1 MEKELIMS
9 IKNNLPNLFTMANL
23 GFGVLAIINMFNEEF
38 FLAALLILLSGLL
51 DRFDGML
58 ARKLNA
64 TSNLGKELDSLSDL
78 ISFGIAPALLVWNIA
93 LNELKLVGAVI
104 TVFYAVCGAYRLAR
118 YNVTKF
124 EGVYVGIPIT
134 IAGGILSIISLLTI
148 HYELVEYSI
157 QGIPK
162 FVLVIGVIVIILS
175 YSMVSTKLRLR
186 KR

>member
-1 MEKELIMS
+1 MS
-9 IKNNLPNLFTMANL
+9 IKNNLPNLFTMTNL

-64 TSNLGKELDSLSDL
+64 TSNIGKELDSLSDL
-78 ISFGIAPALLVWNIA
+78 ISFGIAPALLIWNIA
-93 LNELKLVGAVI
+93 LNELRIFGAII

-124 EGVYVGIPIT
+124 EGVYIGIPIT
-134 IAGGILSIISLLTI
+134 IAGGILAIVSLITI
-148 HYELVEYSI
+148 HYKLVENATEKVSKSVL
-157 QGIPK
+157 GIG
-162 FVLVIGVIVIILS
+162 IIVMLLS
-175 YSMVSTKLRLR
+175 YSMITTKLRLR

>member
-1 MEKELIMS
+1 MS

-23 GFGVLAIINMFNEEF
+23 GFGVLAIINMFNGEF

-93 LNELKLVGAVI
+93 LNELELVGAII

-124 EGVYVGIPIT
+124 EGVYIGIPIT
-134 IAGGILSIISLLTI
+134 IAGGILAIVSLLTI
-148 HYELVEYSI
+148 HYKLVSTTTEEL
-157 QGIPK
+157 PK
-162 FVLVIGVIVIILS
+162 SVFIIGFIVVILS
-175 YSMVSTKLRLR
+175 YSMISTKLRLR